1 MNPQKVSEIP
11 PHSVRMPS
19 ELKNWLKEQAKSS
32 GRSLNS
38 EIVRVLTERMNR
50 SVGRIKNA

>member
-1 MNPQKVSEIP
+1 MNPQKISDIS
-11 PHSVRMPS
+11 PHPVRMPS
-19 ELKNWLKEQAKSS
+19 DLKEWLKDQARQS

-50 SVGRIKNA
+50 SSGRVKNA

>member
-50 SVGRIKNA
+50 SVGRVKNA